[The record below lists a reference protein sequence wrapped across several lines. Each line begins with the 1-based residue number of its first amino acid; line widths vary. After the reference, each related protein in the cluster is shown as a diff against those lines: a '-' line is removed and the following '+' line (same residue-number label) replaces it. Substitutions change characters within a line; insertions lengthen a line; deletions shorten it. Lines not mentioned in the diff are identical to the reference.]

1 MVLDILFCPPGNFFL
16 FSGNFS
22 PLQIVKK
29 KKARVPGEGCRYRL
43 FPPTLS
49 HGKETPVSQQH
60 VISDSDVPVHVCVLL
75 LLYLFREKLRYASG
89 EIERKKMIR
98 ANHAKNSSDDRE
110 NKKGSRRN
118 ILHKRL
124 NFLSTVLCCA

>member
-1 MVLDILFCPPGNFFL
+1 M
-16 FSGNFS
+16 
-22 PLQIVKK
+22 KK

-49 HGKETPVSQQH
+49 HGKVTPVSQQH

-110 NKKGSRRN
+110 NKKDRGATSSTRDWT
-118 ILHKRL
+118 
-124 NFLSTVLCCA
+124 FLALFCVVPESDPMWKML